1 MNPFKHAAAWMWVCT
16 LLMVGCANH
25 GPVLAG
31 DALFRDALFAP
42 PPAGI
47 DAEAAFALSP
57 AMRRY
62 ADTVLQPLMLGNN
75 PERALIEA
83 LQDKGLLQLEY
94 DASTTRTAASAFEA
108 RAGNC
113 LSLVLMTGAFAE
125 YFGFEVHYQEVFVQ
139 PSWSRSG
146 ALEMASRHIN
156 LRLVPHDAS
165 LGVNTG
171 QGAVLQRSR
180 GGPGGGFT
188 VDFLPPET
196 AALHLAREISHD
208 TVKAMFLNNRAAELL
223 ADGQV
228 DAAYW
233 WVRESIRDVPA
244 FSDAYNLLGVIY
256 QHHGNPAQAE
266 SVLRHA
272 LALEPDK
279 TLVMSNLAGLLEHNG
294 ALEEA
299 QQLRARIALIAPYPP
314 FYFFDAGVT
323 ALKAGQY
330 ATARTLFGREIKR
343 DAGSAECYFGLA
355 LADLGLG
362 ETDAARVALA
372 EARERSTTR
381 QSRAIYSAKLDWLKA
396 NGYSRGSH
404 PRGGDG

>member
-1 MNPFKHAAAWMWVCT
+1 MNPFKPAAWWMCVCI
-16 LLMVGCANH
+16 LLTAGCATRV
-25 GPVLAG
+25 PVPDG
-31 DALFRDALFAP
+31 DTLFRDALFAQ
-42 PPAGI
+42 PPAPI

-62 ADTVLQPLMLGNN
+62 AETVLRPLMRADN

-94 DASTTRTAASAFEA
+94 DAAITRTAASAFEA

-113 LSLVLMTGAFAE
+113 LSLVLMTGAFAD

-139 PSWSRSG
+139 TSWSRSG
-146 ALEMASRHIN
+146 VLEMASRHIN
-156 LRLVPHDAS
+156 LRIVPHDAII
-165 LGVNTG
+165 GVNTEPNAPMQRLRNG
-171 QGAVLQRSR
+171 QSK
-180 GGPGGGFT
+180 GFT
-188 VDFLPPET
+188 VDFLPPEN
-196 AALHLAREISHD
+196 AALRLAREISHD
-208 TVKAMFLNNRAAELL
+208 TVKAMYLNNRAAELL
-223 ADGQV
+223 AEGQV

-233 WVRESIRDVPA
+233 WVHTSIDSVPA

-256 QHHGNPAQAE
+256 QHHGNPAEAE
-266 SVLRHA
+266 SVLRRA

-279 TLVMSNLAGLLEHNG
+279 ALVMSNLASLLEQNG
-294 ALEEA
+294 GLEEA
-299 QQLRARIALIAPYPP
+299 HQLRARLALIEPYPP
-314 FYFFDAGVT
+314 FYFFDAGIT

-330 ATARTLFGREIKR
+330 AAARTLFGREIKR
-343 DAGSAECYFGLA
+343 DASSPECYFGLA

-362 ETDAARVALA
+362 ENDAARVALA

-404 PRGGDG
+404 PHDGDG